1 MSEAT
6 QDIEAR
12 LADGAAPATSGE
24 LFRRLGALGIGS
36 ATVEHDPVFTV
47 AEAKALRGKLSGA
60 HIKNLFLRNKK
71 GAMWLVTCL
80 EDRPLDLKV
89 LGERLGA
96 GRLSFASARR
106 LMDHLGVIAGAVTPL
121 AVINDSGGAVQVV
134 LDRAIFGFDEV
145 NCHPL
150 VNSMTT
156 ALGPDELVRFL
167 QAEGHPPRLLDF
179 DEP

>member
-1 MSEAT
+1 MSEAA
-6 QDIEAR
+6 QDIEVR
-12 LADGAAPATSGE
+12 LADGSAPATSGA
-24 LFRRLGALGIGS
+24 LFARLEALGI
-36 ATVEHDPVFTV
+36 AATTVEHPPVFTV
-47 AEAKALRGKLSGA
+47 EQAKALRGKLSGA

-121 AVINDSGGAVQVV
+121 AVINDRGGAAQVV
-134 LDRAIFGFDEV
+134 LDRAIFGFQEV

-156 ALGPDELVRFL
+156 ALAPDALVRFL
-167 QAEGHPPRLLDF
+167 EAEGHPPRLLDF
-179 DEP
+179 DDP